1 MSGYGE
7 FELDI
12 PRVMRDQLPEF
23 FAGLEP
29 LPLTAAAVGAI
40 PDGAQGA
47 YLLFHQGVLVYVGKT
62 DAQAGFRTRL
72 TRHAQSIQHR
82 RGLDPGQVTFKA
94 ARIFVFSTF
103 DLETMLIEEYTRHHG
118 TRPVWNYSGF
128 GSNDPGRNR
137 EDQKPAQFDLDYP
150 VDIDRMTDALAPGV
164 HGMLEVVMALKTRLP
179 YLFRYEADG
188 GGAAA
193 WRGGHRDMMF
203 QTILVP
209 EGPVTTRML
218 FELILAALPE
228 GWQVTVLPSRVI
240 LYREARSYRAQVEV
254 LRRA

>member
-12 PRVMRDQLPEF
+12 PKVMRDQLPAF
-23 FAGLEP
+23 FATLPCEP
-29 LPLTAAAVGAI
+29 LLAEAVAAI
-40 PDGAQGA
+40 PERAQGA
-47 YLLFHQGVLVYVGKT
+47 YLLLLDGELVYVGKT
-62 DAQAGFRTRL
+62 DAQVGFRTRL
-72 TRHAQSIQHR
+72 ARHAQSIRHR
-82 RGLDPGQVTFKA
+82 RNLDPGRVTFKA

-103 DLETMLIEEYTRHHG
+103 DLETMLIEEYTRALG
-118 TRPVWNYSGF
+118 LRPAWNFSGF

-150 VDIDRMTDALAPGV
+150 IDIDRETDALPSGA
-164 HGMLEVVMALKTRLP
+164 HGLLEVVMALKTRLP

-188 GGAAA
+188 TGVAA

-203 QTILVP
+203 RTMEVP
-209 EGPVTTRML
+209 EGRVTTRHL
-218 FELILAALPE
+218 LELLLGALPE

-240 LYREARSYRAQVEV
+240 LYREMRSYRAQVET
-254 LRRA
+254 LRR